1 MKYIIALLSI
11 CFSLSAISQTPITS
25 VPFELYGDHI
35 IFKVS
40 IDDSEPLDFI
50 FDTGAGLTVIDKDVS
65 ADLKLSGK
73 EITMN
78 QTHTSMELIK
88 HNKIEIN
95 GFLMEKNIKVYAAE
109 LDHLERRLGRDI
121 DGIFGYDLMQHHTI
135 HLDYDSKTLD
145 IYGIGTGPVTGDM
158 IPFYL
163 NVSIPTIDATTI
175 LNNGEPV
182 EGTFFVMTGAGTTL
196 DFNTPFA
203 EKNDVI
209 HKTGK
214 HFSYTVEDIS
224 GNATLHYEGHIKS
237 LKFGAEHYEEL
248 PVGISQASSGIQ
260 AHPDVAGIIG
270 NRLLSLYNITIDL
283 HNKHFFFTPNSRYG
297 KTHLI
302 NSAGIEILLSE
313 DKERIMI
320 QNVFEDSPAEEMG
333 IMVGDELLKIDG
345 KDAKSL
351 SFAEIREILMNEGE
365 TVKLQ
370 ISRAGTVKDYSI
382 EMRSL
387 IY

>member
-1 MKYIIALLSI
+1 MG
-11 CFSLSAISQTPITS
+11 QTPITS

-50 FDTGAGLTVIDKDVS
+50 FDTGAGLTVIDKDV
-65 ADLKLSGK
+65 AAGLKLSGK

-78 QTHTSMELIK
+78 QTQTTLELIK

-109 LDHLERRLGRDI
+109 MDHLERRLGRDI
-121 DGIFGYDLMQHHTI
+121 DGIFGYDLMEHHTI
-135 HLDYDSKTLD
+135 HLDYDEKTLD
-145 IYGIGTGPVTGDM
+145 IYGIGEGPVTGDM

-163 NVSIPTIDATTI
+163 NVAIPTIDATTI
-175 LNNGEPV
+175 LNNGEPI
-182 EGTFFVMTGAGTTL
+182 EATFFVMTGAGTTL
-196 DFNTPFA
+196 DYNTPFA
-203 EKNDVI
+203 EKHDII

-214 HFSYTVEDIS
+214 HFSYSVEDIS

-248 PVGISQASSGIQ
+248 PVGISQATSGIQ
-260 AHPDVAGIIG
+260 AHSDVAGIIG

-302 NSAGIEILLSE
+302 NSAGVEILLSE
-313 DKERIMI
+313 DKERIMVHDI
-320 QNVFEDSPAEEMG
+320 FEGSPAEEVG
-333 IMVGDELLKIDG
+333 ILEGDELLKVDG
-345 KDAKSL
+345 KDAKTL

-365 TVKLQ
+365 SVTLQ
-370 ISRAGTVKDYSI
+370 LSRNGKIQDFTF